1 MSYLGKGEEICLH
14 MPRVNSEELIQV
26 YECFCDRTRLR
37 ILNLLLAAPLCVC
50 HIEAILGGP
59 QARISRHLGYLRR
72 NEIVR
77 STRFQSWII
86 YSMPKISSEL
96 LETQLRC
103 LQDCVREIA
112 QFRGDLKRLT
122 GLKKQIAWI
131 PDFLET
137 GKPPTQIALQKTT
150 C

>member
-1 MSYLGKGEEICLH
+1 MR
-14 MPRVNSEELIQV
+14 RVNSEDLIQV

-37 ILNLLLAAPLCVC
+37 ILNLLLDSPLCVC
-50 HIEAILGGP
+50 HLEAILGGP

-72 NEIVR
+72 SEIVR

-86 YSMPKISSEL
+86 YSLPEKSSEL
-96 LETQLRC
+96 LNTQLRC

-112 QFRGDLKRLT
+112 QFRADLRQ
-122 GLKKQIAWI
+122 LKGIQKQIAWI
-131 PDFLET
+131 PDFLKT
-137 GKPPTQIALQKTT
+137 GKAPSQLVSQKTT

>member
-1 MSYLGKGEEICLH
+1 MS
-14 MPRVNSEELIQV
+14 RVNSEDLIQV

-37 ILNLLLAAPLCVC
+37 ILNLLLASPLCVC

-86 YSMPKISSEL
+86 YSLPKKGSEL
-96 LETQLRC
+96 LEIQLRC

-112 QFRGDLKRLT
+112 QFRADLKQ
-122 GLKKQIAWI
+122 LKGIENQIAWI
-131 PDFLET
+131 PDFLEK
-137 GKPPTQIALQKTT
+137 GKAPSRLASQKTT

>member
-1 MSYLGKGEEICLH
+1 MS
-14 MPRVNSEELIQV
+14 RVNSEDLIQV

-37 ILNLLLAAPLCVC
+37 ILNLLLASPLCVC

-86 YSMPKISSEL
+86 YSLPKKGSEL

-112 QFRGDLKRLT
+112 QFRADLKQ
-122 GLKKQIAWI
+122 LKASRIKSLG
-131 PDFLET
+131 FLIFWRRA
-137 GKPPTQIALQKTT
+137 KLQADSPRRKRHADG
-150 C
+150 

>member
-1 MSYLGKGEEICLH
+1 
-14 MPRVNSEELIQV
+14 MPRVNSEDLIQV
-26 YECFCDRTRLR
+26 YECFCDGTRLR
-37 ILNLLLAAPLCVC
+37 ILNLLLASPLCVC

-86 YSMPKISSEL
+86 YSLPKKGSEL
-96 LETQLRC
+96 LEIQLRC
-103 LQDCVREIA
+103 LQNCVREIA
-112 QFRGDLKRLT
+112 QFQADLKQ
-122 GLKKQIAWI
+122 LKGIEKHIAWI
-131 PDFLET
+131 PDFLEK
-137 GKPPTQIALQKTT
+137 GKAPSQLASQKTT